1 MAYQIQN
8 FEREY
13 SSRTD
18 DDLLRLAW
26 APQDLVED
34 ARVALRTEMDRRGL
48 KAADIDAARYEQE
61 KQEEQLEREK
71 ADRLLQVQWSGI
83 GFARF
88 CKWDR
93 IYDPDSRT
101 EEFTTTRFFILL
113 QFPLIPLGTYRVRR
127 KKGFFEKAQI
137 LEKLPL
143 NWNQVLWVW
152 MLALL
157 VLLGVVIFIRFG
169 LPILMEANR
178 QSLLRR

>member
-1 MAYQIQN
+1 MAYQIQDL
-8 FEREY
+8 EQQY
-13 SSRTD
+13 ASMSD

-26 APQDLVED
+26 APQDLVD
-34 ARVALRTEMDRRGL
+34 NAKLALQAELSRRGL
-48 KAADIDAARYEQE
+48 KPADIDAARFEQE
-61 KQEEQLEREK
+61 KHEEQLERESVN
-71 ADRLLQVQWSGI
+71 RLLQSQWR
-83 GFARF
+83 GFGFSRF

-93 IYDPDSRT
+93 TYDRDSRT
-101 EEFTTTRFFILL
+101 EEFTTTRFFILF
-113 QFPLIPLGTYRVRR
+113 QFPLVPLGTYRVRKR
-127 KKGFFEKAQI
+127 KGLFWKAEV

-157 VLLGVVIFIRFG
+157 VLLGLVIFVRFG